1 MGQFIIGYTFVC
13 NLSMELPK
21 MLVIHFYLFF
31 FARQLLLN
39 WLKPLPEFPIS
50 IKQEC

>member
-31 FARQLLLN
+31 CQAVASELV
-39 WLKPLPEFPIS
+39 KTS
-50 IKQEC
+50 S